1 MNQPN
6 DPDRR
11 LVQFLREYA
20 PDVPPPSP
28 ELEDRTID
36 ALDDPHPIAVNRAK
50 LRQLRPLWLVPVG
63 IAAGLVVVWNGT
75 RSPIPPQPSAEELAQ
90 LETYMETTWDG
101 VLGET
106 SLTESSD
113 WFFPEASE

>member
-11 LVQFLREYA
+11 LVQFLRKYA

-36 ALDDPHPIAVNRAK
+36 ALDDRPGPIPVNRAK
-50 LRQLRPLWLVPVG
+50 LRPLWLVPVG
-63 IAAGLVVVWNGT
+63 IAAGLVMTWNGT
-75 RSPIPPQPSAEELAQ
+75 RSPVPSQPSTEELAQ

-113 WFFPEASE
+113 WFFPEESE